1 MDSNGVVSERRLPV
15 MKLPEV
21 RRTVA
26 RYLTQALARLLAKTP
41 VTPNALSWFGLLV
54 SGGAAVLIITGHLF
68 AAGWVVLVAGFFD
81 LLDGALARSANRVT
95 LFGTVLDAT
104 LDRLA
109 EAALLLGILVLYA
122 REQSTAGIMVVGLA
136 LIGSVMVSYIRA
148 RAESVGLECQ
158 VGLFTR
164 AERVVVLALGLLL
177 SRIDDALIIALAVI
191 VVFSF
196 VTVGQRL
203 LYVWQRT
210 KTK

>member
-1 MDSNGVVSERRLPV
+1 MDNNGVVSERRLPV

-54 SGGAAVLIITGHLF
+54 SGGAAALIITGHLF

-122 REQSTAGIMVVGLA
+122 REQSTVGIMIVGLA
-136 LIGSVMVSYIRA
+136 LIGSVLVSYIRA

-177 SRIDDALIIALAVI
+177 SQIDDALIIALAVI

-210 KTK
+210 RTK